1 MIFKRLFTYFLIV
14 SFFLSNSIGLI
25 LVYNQIKFYHKR
37 VIKERIQEN
46 SFQQIVEILSFSK
59 RDLQEKIIEVKFV
72 ERNEFKFNG
81 KLYDIITKWETD
93 DSIFYKCINDTKE
106 EELEE
111 IFVNYVVNNNYRND
125 LPLPIKQLLNSLQIE
140 YYLVSNQ
147 KIYPQLNSSF
157 ISCSEYQ
164 NPLDEFLSIPD
175 PPPRFV
181 I

>member
-1 MIFKRLFTYFLIV
+1 MRFDKLLTYFITIV
-14 SFFLSNSIGLI
+14 FILSNSIGVI
-25 LVYNQIKFYHKR
+25 IVYNQIKFYHKR
-37 VIKERIQEN
+37 TIKEQIKQNNFQE
-46 SFQQIVEILSFSK
+46 VTETLSFSK
-59 RDLQEKIIEVKFV
+59 SDLKNKLVNLEFIE
-72 ERNEFKFNG
+72 EYEFRYNG
-81 KLYDIITKWETD
+81 KLYDIITQWETD
-93 DSIFYKCINDTKE
+93 DSIYYKCINDTKE

-111 IFVNYVVNNNYRND
+111 IFVNYVVNNNHRND
-125 LPLPIKQLLNSLQIE
+125 LPLPIKQLLNSLQVE

-157 ISCSEYQ
+157 ITCSEYK

>member
-1 MIFKRLFTYFLIV
+1 MRFDKLLTYFITIV
-14 SFFLSNSIGLI
+14 FILSNSIGVI
-25 LVYNQIKFYHKR
+25 IVYNQIKFYHKR
-37 VIKERIQEN
+37 TIKEQIKQNNFQE
-46 SFQQIVEILSFSK
+46 VTETLSFSK
-59 RDLQEKIIEVKFV
+59 SDLKNKLVNLEFIE
-72 ERNEFKFNG
+72 EYEFRYNG
-81 KLYDIITKWETD
+81 KLYDIITQWETD
-93 DSIFYKCINDTKE
+93 DSIYYKCINDTKE

-111 IFVNYVVNNNYRND
+111 IFVNYVVNNNHRND
-125 LPLPIKQLLNSLQIE
+125 LPLPIKQLLNSLQVE

-157 ISCSEYQ
+157 ITCSEYQ